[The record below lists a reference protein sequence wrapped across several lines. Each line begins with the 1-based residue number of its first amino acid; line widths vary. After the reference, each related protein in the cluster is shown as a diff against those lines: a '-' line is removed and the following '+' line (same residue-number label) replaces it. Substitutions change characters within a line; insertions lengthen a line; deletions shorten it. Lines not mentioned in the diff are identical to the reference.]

1 MAIVV
6 QIVLEFESWNIAE
19 SICVL
24 HQVQGPF
31 DFLFSWSCGSRN
43 NKVETEFLGT
53 QENIIFLILCDF
65 FLIF

>member
-6 QIVLEFESWNIAE
+6 QIVIEFESWTIVE

-31 DFLFSWSCGSRN
+31 DFTLSWSCGSCN
-43 NKVETEFLGT
+43 NIVQT
-53 QENIIFLILCDF
+53 IFLNTQQNIM
-65 FLIF
+65 LIFSHFT